1 VLAAVAGDQDGF
13 MPLGEIAADWR
24 QGRIAVRAAFPEGRP
39 FVDVE
44 DSGTRAVLRKDL
56 AWLLA
61 SLDLNDIDVA
71 AIRSK
76 DRRLTRWVAQ
86 WAWDRHEA
94 QASQPFAG
102 IRFCSRLGSEWEC
115 WAVFEDV
122 ATEEQERKSIL
133 RQDEDLQRVA
143 ALYDLEIF

>member
-1 VLAAVAGDQDGF
+1 LATEPYRGSGDLSGRS
-13 MPLGEIAADWR
+13 PIPGCGGLGH
-24 QGRIAVRAAFPEGRP
+24 RAI
-39 FVDVE
+39 
-44 DSGTRAVLRKDL
+44 LRKEL

-61 SLDLNDIDVA
+61 SLGLEDIDVA
-71 AIRSK
+71 AIRST

-94 QASQPFAG
+94 HTSPPFAG

-115 WAVFEDV
+115 WAVFED
-122 ATEEQERKSIL
+122 ALPAEQERKSIL
-133 RQDEDLQRVA
+133 RQDEALKRVA